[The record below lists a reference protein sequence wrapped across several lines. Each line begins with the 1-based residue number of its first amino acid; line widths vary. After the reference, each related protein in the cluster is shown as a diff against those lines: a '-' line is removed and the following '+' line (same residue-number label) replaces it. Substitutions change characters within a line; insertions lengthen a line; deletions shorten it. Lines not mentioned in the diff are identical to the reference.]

1 MASHVNGLTTLG
13 DLRQSILA
21 VVVGNKRFTDE
32 EQLRINHSAHEYE
45 GHEELTRW
53 LRELRQEDAHR
64 AYVARLRAVRSLPA
78 PGLGLDADTQ
88 DGELLYLVACP
99 SLGQTQKASL
109 LSLFAFDAIGPTGRL
124 RLLGDAYARVLGA
137 RASVEPY
144 CGLEGIYEN

>member
-1 MASHVNGLTTLG
+1 MRH
-13 DLRQSILA
+13 SILA
-21 VVVGNKRFTDE
+21 VVVGNPRFTLE
-32 EQLRINHSAHEYE
+32 EQLHINHSAYE
-45 GHEELTRW
+45 VEGTQELAHW
-53 LRELRQEDAHR
+53 LRALRLDDAHR
-64 AYVARLRAVRSLPA
+64 AYVARLRAVRALPA

-99 SLGQTQKASL
+99 SLGQSQKVSL